1 MYVFLNYE
9 QIDSS
14 SYTNNQMNS
23 TPTKTT
29 LQKYITNKENI
40 LHYRR
45 LISQTNDVIKKDVQ
59 IMINL
64 NMKKK
69 SNFAKIMD
77 YETKIKELTE
87 KNIIMQSEAELE
99 EKHIKEKKAQDQIEK
114 NEKEKEK
121 RTKRQ
126 LEFVE
131 SLETEE
137 LKNVIQQ
144 YLNKKRKLEQEAEQ
158 QEDFEFEEF
167 LNKNSVL

>member
-1 MYVFLNYE
+1 
-9 QIDSS
+9 
-14 SYTNNQMNS
+14 
-23 TPTKTT
+23 
-29 LQKYITNKENI
+29 
-40 LHYRR
+40 
-45 LISQTNDVIKKDVQ
+45 
-59 IMINL
+59 
-64 NMKKK
+64 
-69 SNFAKIMD
+69 
-77 YETKIKELTE
+77 
-87 KNIIMQSEAELE
+87 MQSEAELE

-144 YLNKKRKLEQEAEQ
+144 YLNKKRKLEQVAEQ